1 MLAHAHILCIREL
14 RKDDCQEFEA
24 VLVYIVSSRRGKVLN
39 RIVKKGKKK
48 KEDETATVK
57 MIWKRAEEFDMT
69 KDKADHLVIR

>member
-39 RIVKKGKKK
+39 RIVKKRK
-48 KEDETATVK
+48 KEKGGQNSYCENDMETGRR
-57 MIWKRAEEFDMT
+57 I
-69 KDKADHLVIR
+69 